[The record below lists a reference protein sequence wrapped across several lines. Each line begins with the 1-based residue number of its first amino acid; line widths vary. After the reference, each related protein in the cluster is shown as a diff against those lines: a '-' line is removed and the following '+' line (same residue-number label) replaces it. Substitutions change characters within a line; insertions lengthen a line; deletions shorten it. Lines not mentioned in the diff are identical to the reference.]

1 MAKELLKARANM
13 HAVNKSGKS
22 VIDYAKESQSEEMIN
37 LINHVIKKDHERVK
51 RLKEKNLV
59 TAWLYF

>member
-1 MAKELLKARANM
+1 MKIKKYKELLKARANM

-37 LINHVIKKDHERVK
+37 LINLIKRIMSGLKD
-51 RLKEKNLV
+51 
-59 TAWLYF
+59 